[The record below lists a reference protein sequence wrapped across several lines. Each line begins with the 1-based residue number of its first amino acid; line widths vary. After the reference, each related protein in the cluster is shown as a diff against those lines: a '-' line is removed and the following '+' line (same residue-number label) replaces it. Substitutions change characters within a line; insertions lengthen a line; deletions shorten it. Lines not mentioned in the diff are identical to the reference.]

1 MEHEQKDSRYDWIY
15 WTALVGSFV
24 AIGAMLAWRG

>member
-1 MEHEQKDSRYDWIY
+1 MTPEQKDARYDWIY
-15 WTALVGSFV
+15 WTALAASLV